1 MRKYALYFIA
11 ALATAVLTV
20 SCSNDDG
27 GVELDYHDPTVFF
40 MPSDTATDSIS
51 ILRRQFYEDTGSYLL
66 FNDTLQNYFTGKDYL
81 NISRYFTETV
91 DIGYS
96 VGQTSST
103 STIYT
108 YTYFTDY
115 KDCKEVVDYMKKFI
129 LPHFNKGLMPFSW
142 MIAKVITSRNR
153 NSTSGNISRPF
164 AVTGQRCIGLA
175 CNNLQYLHTDAQKQ
189 LLANRHLNVIVSKL
203 ASDNS
208 SMFSDFYAF
217 GQSYYNTWTG
227 STVETEVDSICRSHG
242 FISHGSQFK
251 NYYPSQSAD
260 LSAFTTLALTS
271 TDESI
276 RQQYGD
282 NTIILQKVQI
292 VREILEQLGYIF

>member
-81 NISRYFTETV
+81 NINRYFTETV
-91 DIGYS
+91 DIGYGI
-96 VGQTSST
+96 GQTSST
-103 STIYT
+103 SVTYT

-115 KDCKEVVDYMKKFI
+115 KECKEVVDYMKKFI
-129 LPHFNKGLMPFSW
+129 LPHFNSSLKPFSW
-142 MIAKVITSRNR
+142 MIAKVITSHNR
-153 NSTSGNISRPF
+153 NSSTGRVSRPF

-175 CNNLQYLHTDAQKQ
+175 CSSLPTLRTDAQKQ

-203 ASDNS
+203 ATDNS

-217 GQSYYNTWTG
+217 GQSYYGRWTG
-227 STVETEVDSICRSHG
+227 VYDENEVDSACRAHG
-242 FISHGSQFK
+242 FISH
-251 NYYPSQSAD
+251 NYQVQTWYPSQSTD
-260 LSAFTTLALTS
+260 LGSYTTLVLTS
-271 TDESI
+271 SDERI
-276 RQQYGD
+276 RQLYGD
-282 NTIILQKVQI
+282 NPIILQKVQI
-292 VREILEQLGYIF
+292 VREVLEQLGYIF